1 MRGNV
6 YRPGRRRAGSVIL
19 ATGVALALA
28 VGGASPAAAKPSA
41 AAPAK
46 AAVRAS
52 HSQVKLQAK
61 PPVVARAAGH
71 KIA

>member
-1 MRGNV
+1 
-6 YRPGRRRAGSVIL
+6 
-19 ATGVALALA
+19 LA

-61 PPVVARAAGH
+61 PSVVARAAGH